1 MFDNTRNALP
11 DDAMTY
17 KKIIVAVDNDEMDET
32 LCFRATH
39 LAELFG
45 AKIKLVHVIEP
56 LAPLMASS
64 AGGINPVAIDSRE
77 HTNAKKAVSL
87 SLSNLAASMVG
98 LDVTT
103 VIVEAIDVRA
113 AIQNEAKAFSA
124 ELIIVG
130 SWGKTGLALMF
141 GGATASNMLKDSP
154 CDVLAVS
161 IT

>member
-32 LCFRATH
+32 LCCRAAH

-64 AGGINPVAIDSRE
+64 AGGINPVAVDSRH

-87 SLSNLAASMVG
+87 SLSKLAASM
-98 LDVTT
+98 
-103 VIVEAIDVRA
+103 
-113 AIQNEAKAFSA
+113 
-124 ELIIVG
+124 
-130 SWGKTGLALMF
+130 
-141 GGATASNMLKDSP
+141 GGRCNHGR
-154 CDVLAVS
+154 C
-161 IT
+161 